1 MKKLCK
7 TLNNKTIADLSGNVG
22 GDTIRFG
29 MNFKEVDSFELNSEN
44 FEALKNNVEVY
55 DLKNVTLHLG
65 DATKLFNKKVDFL
78 YIDPPWGGPDYKDK
92 KKLVLKFGSDDLNV
106 YLTTILQQEWKPK
119 YIFLKLPSNYDFE
132 TFTNLPNIHT
142 TIHKFQIR
150 GFYLLGIKTR

>member
-1 MKKLCK
+1 MRFKFLI
-7 TLNNKTIADLSGNVG
+7 NQAFDPTIAMSTSSSAASKN
-22 GDTIRFG
+22 GDTGYNMTWIRDNIYESLGFEAVG
-29 MNFKEVDSFELNSEN
+29 NLKEVIKTYQPDVFVIGS
-44 FEALKNNVEVY
+44 
-55 DLKNVTLHLG
+55 
-65 DATKLFNKKVDFL
+65 
-78 YIDPPWGGPDYKDK
+78 DYKDK

-150 GFYLLGIKTR
+150 GFYLLGIKTLN